1 MMESKL
7 SRSSSAVLN
16 TDEEVKKLEEQFER
30 LDKESNGKLQMSELL
45 EVVKKF
51 GSGWEL
57 EDMLGLLHL
66 VSNVARAEKGPS
78 SRALARNA
86 STPAGHLVRKFVKT
100 PGQTE
105 HFSVDF
111 ASFKVLA
118 MDDSLV
124 TDQHSPVV
132 NSDVKLLRKA
142 LKEEANHFKYMDDGH
157 LQENVPAH
165 TDCSGLRKSATMIFE
180 VVPPVVIAV
189 NIVVIGLSVDLQKR
203 DGSDS
208 RVWQVLE
215 WLFLFFYFLEAS
227 GKIGVFGCLWY
238 FCGPDRWWNIFDFF
252 CLCLSLADLAIY
264 VYVLIAQV
272 EHFFDLQTLML
283 VKMLRLARL
292 ARLVRA
298 LRFQIF
304 YELKLMVLG
313 VISGMRVLAWA
324 MVLLAIMIYSAA
336 IATTSMFG
344 DNVPELQT
352 VTKSMFTLFR
362 CFTDGCVAYDGT
374 PLSEKLHEIYGMS
387 FVIPYVF
394 LFVGVTLG
402 LFNLIMAIFID
413 NVMANQMQRKL
424 QEISNSAKHVEI
436 EIKEQLLRL
445 TLQSKSNGVPEDIE
459 TEIISLD
466 DRFKNHTARVRAKFD
481 LLIDAEVII
490 TKAAFLSWLTDANF
504 LKVLKEADIETA
516 NQSGIY
522 EVLDADM
529 SNSLSIQEVYVG
541 LMRPV
546 SQHLSEKSVRVYAAV
561 QHVHPDFD
569 PEDERAYKAQ
579 FHRLDKAANGRLEQE
594 DLLAVMQTFS
604 HGWELENV
612 EDLLKQVNQLTGG
625 HTSPGGHGHSRSN
638 LRTPH
643 ESIDLDGFVALMSS
657 EELINGKD
665 MKSSTKRDTKFLRE
679 ALQAENN
686 HNLYKDDGHWVQG
699 GKHQHK
705 GPHGKLAILVDVI
718 PGIVI
723 VLNALVLGLSSD
735 IAEDH
740 IVWQVCN
747 TFFLVFYTLEF
758 LVKIGVFGWR
768 WFFLGN
774 EWPWNAFDVFC
785 LVLSYLEE
793 MVTWILRSTEGQVA
807 DLNTIV
813 FIRMLRL
820 TRLVRL
826 VRTLRFEIFYELKT
840 MVLGVA
846 SGMRVL
852 FWAMVLLLVIIYTTG
867 VAAKNVFGEAEP
879 EFETVPAAMFTLFRC
894 FTDGCTAYDGTPLME
909 RLRPKYGILFVI
921 SYVFMFMLVC
931 LGVFNLIM
939 AIFLENVMVNQL
951 QRKLMGIDHSA
962 NRIEVN
968 LKEDLLRLLLR
979 SKSNG
984 VPEAR
989 SCGGLGGRWSHMT

>member
-1 MMESKL
+1 MPRPCKMSRPCRPDEGVPYDLEEELEETARSFEEHVKGLVLTFQHLQTSYAELLSQGSELQLYPPLAVSPARSSVRRMDDTKSPSMKSRPTSKAEALTGFSARGSPQLPKALELELESK
-7 SRSSSAVLN
+7 
-16 TDEEVKKLEEQFER
+16 
-30 LDKESNGKLQMSELL
+30 M
-45 EVVKKF
+45 
-51 GSGWEL
+51 
-57 EDMLGLLHL
+57 
-66 VSNVARAEKGPS
+66 
-78 SRALARNA
+78 
-86 STPAGHLVRKFVKT
+86 
-100 PGQTE
+100 
-105 HFSVDF
+105 
-111 ASFKVLA
+111 
-118 MDDSLV
+118 
-124 TDQHSPVV
+124 
-132 NSDVKLLRKA
+132 
-142 LKEEANHFKYMDDGH
+142 
-157 LQENVPAH
+157 
-165 TDCSGLRKSATMIFE
+165 
-180 VVPPVVIAV
+180 
-189 NIVVIGLSVDLQKR
+189 
-203 DGSDS
+203 
-208 RVWQVLE
+208 
-215 WLFLFFYFLEAS
+215 
-227 GKIGVFGCLWY
+227 
-238 FCGPDRWWNIFDFF
+238 
-252 CLCLSLADLAIY
+252 
-264 VYVLIAQV
+264 
-272 EHFFDLQTLML
+272 
-283 VKMLRLARL
+283 
-292 ARLVRA
+292 
-298 LRFQIF
+298 
-304 YELKLMVLG
+304 
-313 VISGMRVLAWA
+313 
-324 MVLLAIMIYSAA
+324 
-336 IATTSMFG
+336 
-344 DNVPELQT
+344 
-352 VTKSMFTLFR
+352 
-362 CFTDGCVAYDGT
+362 
-374 PLSEKLHEIYGMS
+374 
-387 FVIPYVF
+387 
-394 LFVGVTLG
+394 
-402 LFNLIMAIFID
+402 
-413 NVMANQMQRKL
+413 
-424 QEISNSAKHVEI
+424 
-436 EIKEQLLRL
+436 
-445 TLQSKSNGVPEDIE
+445 
-459 TEIISLD
+459 
-466 DRFKNHTARVRAKFD
+466 
-481 LLIDAEVII
+481 
-490 TKAAFLSWLTDANF
+490 
-504 LKVLKEADIETA
+504 
-516 NQSGIY
+516 
-522 EVLDADM
+522 
-529 SNSLSIQEVYVG
+529 
-541 LMRPV
+541 
-546 SQHLSEKSVRVYAAV
+546 
-561 QHVHPDFD
+561 
-569 PEDERAYKAQ
+569 DERAYKAQ

-657 EELINGKD
+657 EELISGKD

-793 MVTWILRSTEGQVA
+793 LVTWILRSTEGQVA

-989 SCGGLGGRWSHMT
+989 SCGGLGGRCSHMT